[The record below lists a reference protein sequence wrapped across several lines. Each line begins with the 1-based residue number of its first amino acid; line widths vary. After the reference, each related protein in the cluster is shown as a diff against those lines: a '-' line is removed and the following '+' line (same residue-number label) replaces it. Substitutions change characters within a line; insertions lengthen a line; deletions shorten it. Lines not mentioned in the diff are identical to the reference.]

1 MGNETKWPAGPW
13 EYSGGGIWA
22 KSPWNARVRILDVGT
37 FSPMNGVD
45 STAIGH
51 VAAASPKLYEALE
64 RMVERFGVL
73 LDFYEEGT
81 GDFYQP
87 LHDEVAAARAAL
99 ASARGEG

>member
-1 MGNETKWPAGPW
+1 MSSETKWPPGPW

-22 KSPWNARVRILDVGT
+22 KSPWNARVRILYAST

-51 VAAASPKLYEALE
+51 AAAASPKLYEALAEFVPETQSGKLTEAE
-64 RMVERFGVL
+64 RIEN
-73 LDFYEEGT
+73 
-81 GDFYQP
+81 
-87 LHDEVAAARAAL
+87 ARTAL